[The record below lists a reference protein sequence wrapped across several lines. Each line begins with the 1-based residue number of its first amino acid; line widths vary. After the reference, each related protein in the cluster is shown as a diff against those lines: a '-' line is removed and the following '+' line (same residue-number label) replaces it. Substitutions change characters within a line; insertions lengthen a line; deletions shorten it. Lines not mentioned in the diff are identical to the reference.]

1 MHYRTAN
8 RSSSRRKSS
17 KKKEKSETCEPPEPP
32 IEPESWVQTY
42 KKTLKKGFEQ
52 SLDCWGRFNPV
63 KASEIYA
70 VIRLVLACLYFI
82 AILIVMTNFE
92 AFVTTF
98 HEDFQGFSP
107 MAMDSITAYCVS
119 TSIGSFIAIVTN
131 GFAILGFKKREP
143 SMVKPWLY
151 TQIFVTMSTVF
162 IGMVCDIIVHE
173 KSTNAI
179 CFMDLTLGS
188 HIVYSVWELYTWF
201 VTKKALLEIMTP
213 RAPAMMPNED
223 QNKIEEIEFTEQQE
237 DLEKVEE
244 GEKIV

>member
-1 MHYRTAN
+1 MCWQN
-8 RSSSRRKSS
+8 SN
-17 KKKEKSETCEPPEPP
+17 
-32 IEPESWVQTY
+32 
-42 KKTLKKGFEQ
+42 TL
-52 SLDCWGRFNPV
+52 
-63 KASEIYA
+63 
-70 VIRLVLACLYFI
+70 
-82 AILIVMTNFE
+82 
-92 AFVTTF
+92 
-98 HEDFQGFSP
+98 
-107 MAMDSITAYCVS
+107 ITAYCVS

-131 GFAILGFKKREP
+131 GFTILGFKKRDP

-213 RAPAMMPNED
+213 RALAMMPNED

-237 DLEKVEE
+237 DLEKVEVNVTQVHSRILSINSK
-244 GEKIV
+244 GFYPLLYYIIPALCTSYYILLNA